1 MCVIAYTNALHQGGF
16 MTDKKTTPLRERMRE
31 DLRLRNYSAHTE
43 EAYLF
48 HVRKFAEHFRISP
61 EKLKEEQARQYL
73 LYLRERGMSQS
84 QYKQAVAAI
93 RFFYR
98 HIMHNPVLTEHIP
111 YPRKSRTLPTVLTEE
126 EVRAILEHTA
136 RYRDRVI
143 FETLYAA
150 GLRVCEVLKLQLSDI
165 NSKEMTL
172 RIEAGKGKKDR
183 FAMLSPRL
191 LEVLREY
198 YRRSRPQRFLF
209 PGKGGK
215 KPLDES
221 VVQRMFKRAL
231 RKAKITK
238 PASVHTLR
246 HAFATHL
253 LEHGTDLRVIQGL
266 LGHKSLQST
275 LVYTHLSTKIYRCV
289 TDPLEFVAG

>member
-1 MCVIAYTNALHQGGF
+1 MNE
-16 MTDKKTTPLRERMRE
+16 KKTTPLRERMRE
-31 DLRLRNYSAHTE
+31 DLRLRNYSSHTE

-48 HVRKFAEHFRISP
+48 HIRKFAEHFRTSP

-73 LYLRERGMSQS
+73 LFLRERGVSQS

-93 RFFYR
+93 RIFYR
-98 HIMHNPVLTEHIP
+98 HIMHDPVLTAHIP
-111 YPRKSRTLPTVLTEE
+111 YPRKSRTLPAVLTEE
-126 EVRAILEHTA
+126 EVRAILEHTP
-136 RYRDRVI
+136 RYRDRVV

-150 GLRVCEVLKLQLSDI
+150 GLRVCEVLKLELSDI
-165 NSKEMTL
+165 NSKEMTI

-183 FAMLSPRL
+183 YAMLSPRL
-191 LEVLREY
+191 LETLREY
-198 YRRSRPQRFLF
+198 YRRCHPQRFLF
-209 PGKGGK
+209 PGKGAK
-215 KPLDES
+215 RALSES
-221 VVQRMFKRAL
+221 VVQKEFKRVVRVAG
-231 RKAKITK
+231 ITK

-246 HAFATHL
+246 HSFATHL

-275 LVYTHLSTKIYRCV
+275 LVYTHLSTKLYRCV